1 MRGDELRRHL
11 LWQAKTVFLDAGFEG
26 TSMDAVARAAG
37 TTKRTLYAHF
47 GSKEGLFLEVVEL
60 VRSLLDAKI
69 GAPDGLAARPPD
81 ALSLFCSRVRASFL
95 WGPTIRTCRLGIGE
109 AQRFSAGAAGFHDA
123 LFGTATTRIATYV
136 AAHWRLPGETC
147 RGVAGDLLAL
157 ALEPSF
163 TRALFGVEAV
173 PEDWSGDAI
182 GNPVVG
188 AATVEQVIASRA
200 GRSAQALLS
209 HAVEYAER

>member
-26 TSMDAVARAAG
+26 TSMDAVAKAAG

-47 GSKEGLFLEVVEL
+47 RSKEGLFLEVVEL
-60 VRSLLDAKI
+60 VRSLLDTKI
-69 GAPDGLAARPPD
+69 GTPD
-81 ALSLFCSRVRASFL
+81 ALAAQPPEALLLFCGRVRASFL

-109 AQRFSAGAAGFHDA
+109 AQRFPAGAAGFHDA
-123 LFGTATTRIATYV
+123 LFGTATTRIAAYV
-136 AAHWRLPGETC
+136 AAHWRLPSAIC
-147 RGVAGDLLAL
+147 RDVAGDLLAL

-173 PEDWSGDAI
+173 PEEWGGDAI
-182 GNPVVG
+182 GNPVVCT
-188 AATVEQVIASRA
+188 ATIEQVIASRA
-200 GRSAQALLS
+200 GCSA
-209 HAVEYAER
+209 